1 MNPLS
6 PTEYPTLTKYAED
19 LTLQI
24 AEGQL
29 SQSMSEEDQP
39 YVHRLLQ
46 ILHRRRK
53 RNPIL
58 VGEDQVRKISMVH
71 EVARRIVKG
80 GLPDE
85 LTTNIQ
91 HIFVFRHDLFFADEK
106 NFDVLADRMSA
117 LLNDLKKSEGQ
128 IALFINDFHQVVGTL
143 NEKTLSVSK
152 LVNRAQAYGEIRF
165 IGATTSSNYE
175 NYIFTFQPFERR
187 SQQVFID

>member
-1 MNPLS
+1 MKPLS
-6 PTEYPTLTKYAED
+6 PTQYPAFTKYAED

-29 SQSMSEEDQP
+29 LPSISEEDQP
-39 YVHRLLQ
+39 YVHRVLQ

-58 VGEDQVRKISMVH
+58 ISKDQSRIVTIVQ
-71 EVARRIVKG
+71 EVARRIVRG

-85 LTTNIQ
+85 LTTSIQ
-91 HIFVFRHDLFFADEK
+91 HILVFRHDLFFSHEK
-106 NFDVLADRMSA
+106 NFDVLTDRMSA
-117 LLNDLKKSEGQ
+117 LLNDLKKSDGQ

-165 IGATTSSNYE
+165 IGATTSGNYE
-175 NYIFTFQPFERR
+175 NYIYTLQPFERR